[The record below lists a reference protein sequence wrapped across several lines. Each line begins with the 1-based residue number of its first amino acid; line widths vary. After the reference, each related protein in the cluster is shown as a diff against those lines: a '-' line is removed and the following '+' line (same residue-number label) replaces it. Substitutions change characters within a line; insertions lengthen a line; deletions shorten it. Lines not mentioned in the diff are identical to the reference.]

1 MSITQAN
8 GCQVALRPLFE
19 QRETL
24 EALLRLTCRARDQ
37 RVTVINYSTPDVSH
51 NFNTMNQLTKLV
63 LFTLSPIS
71 SFSHY
76 TLIFELFACQVI
88 ENTSWPAGRVCYK
101 L

>member
-19 QRETL
+19 QREI
-24 EALLRLTCRARDQ
+24 LLRLTCSARDQ
-37 RVTVINYSTPDVSH
+37 RVTVINFSTPDVSH
-51 NFNTMNQLTKLV
+51 NPNTMNQLTKLV
-63 LFTLSPIS
+63 LFTLPPIS
-71 SFSHY
+71 SSHY

-88 ENTSWPAGRVCYK
+88 ENTSWPAGRVCSK